1 MLVQLGLTDFGVDQI
16 GNIQALK
23 LKAKLGEPLAK
34 GEPICD
40 LDWEG
45 FIITDGDE
53 LYHTRW
59 DNREGKH
66 TIHAPFSIL
75 EVQEVNEKALKDPD
89 TAVVD
94 GEWLLRMR
102 IKNDDFATLLN
113 EDEYAKHCDSLA
125 PEGW

>member
-1 MLVQLGLTDFGVDQI
+1 MCLWQYVRVHAMDMRERFS
-16 GNIQALK
+16 
-23 LKAKLGEPLAK
+23 PLMSRA
-34 GEPICD
+34 
-40 LDWEG
+40 G